1 MFASP
6 HGSLDQVTTYLALLR
21 GINLGPRNK
30 VRMADLRELVES
42 LGHEN
47 VRTHILSGNVLS
59 ETRRRNGHRLQR
71 ELEKAINERFGLD
84 IAVLVRTRDDLE
96 QIVRKNPLPQAATE
110 GARLFVLF
118 LSENPSRDRIS
129 EINAEA
135 YKPEEFAVG
144 DRAIYAW
151 FRQGLQGSRL
161 AGALSDKRLGVTV
174 TNRNWNTVTKVLEL
188 ADRSG

>member
-1 MFASP
+1 
-6 HGSLDQVTTYLALLR
+6 VTTYLALLR

-30 VRMADLRELVES
+30 IRMADLRNFVES
-42 LGHEN
+42 LGHKH
-47 VRTHILSGNVLS
+47 VRTHILSGNVLFES
-59 ETRRRNGHRLQR
+59 RPRKAHDLQR
-71 ELEKAINERFGLD
+71 ELERGIKERFGLD
-84 IAVLVRTRDDLE
+84 IAVLVRTRDELE
-96 QIVRKNPLPQAATE
+96 EIVRKNPLPHAETE
-110 GARLFVLF
+110 GVRLFVLF
-118 LSENPSRDRIS
+118 LSENPSRDRIK
-129 EINAEA
+129 EINADA

-174 TNRNWNTVTKVLEL
+174 TNRNWNTVTKLLEL

>member
-6 HGSLDQVTTYLALLR
+6 RGSLDQMTTYLALLR

-47 VRTHILSGNVLS
+47 VRTHILSGNVLF
-59 ETRRRNGHRLQR
+59 ETRRRKAHD
-71 ELEKAINERFGLD
+71 LEHEFKRGIKERFGLD
-84 IAVLVRTRDDLE
+84 IAVLVRTRDELE
-96 QIVRKNPLPQAATE
+96 EIVRKNPLPHAETE

-118 LSENPSRDRIS
+118 LSENPSRDRIQD
-129 EINAEA
+129 IKADA

-151 FRQGLQGSRL
+151 FRRGLQGSRL

-174 TNRNWNTVTKVLEL
+174 TNRNWNTVTKLLEL